1 MPQADPAC
9 LKPRISDI
17 ACVTKLARSPNGTD
31 VVSKF
36 LSSNPNAATL
46 LVSALLPEVPCLASH
61 PYGAGVV
68 SELFCH
74 CQDLKLGPSVIA
86 LSNCLKGSLLR
97 LTKDRFGCRVI
108 QAALREALPE
118 FQQAFISELKGQVL
132 SLCQHLHANF
142 VLQKCIEL
150 MEPRVGVFLIAELRD
165 HAVSVAVHV
174 YGCRVLQR
182 LIEHCSR
189 EPQLIEL
196 VDNML
201 TPENVEKL
209 LKDLFGSNVL
219 RALLVHGTVSHV
231 KAILDVLSTNVLKF
245 AKHKHASLVF
255 ERCLEVSSSCEE
267 LRSPRKQL
275 MAQLI
280 QSNLSGKAPLSQ
292 VLLDRF
298 GNYLAQRVIQC
309 CCGSEEEMIL
319 KLLASAWPKL
329 QRSPV
334 GRHIMVARFAVSGV
348 S

>member
-1 MPQADPAC
+1 MRLPSWFVDALVVDIAVAC
-9 LKPRISDI
+9 RLHVQLIE

-165 HAVSVAVHV
+165 HAVSR
-174 YGCRVLQR
+174 YP
-182 LIEHCSR
+182 SS
-189 EPQLIEL
+189 
-196 VDNML
+196 
-201 TPENVEKL
+201 TL
-209 LKDLFGSNVL
+209 LPFVFWGS
-219 RALLVHGTVSHV
+219 
-231 KAILDVLSTNVLKF
+231 
-245 AKHKHASLVF
+245 
-255 ERCLEVSSSCEE
+255 
-267 LRSPRKQL
+267 P
-275 MAQLI
+275 
-280 QSNLSGKAPLSQ
+280 
-292 VLLDRF
+292 
-298 GNYLAQRVIQC
+298 Y
-309 CCGSEEEMIL
+309 
-319 KLLASAWPKL
+319 
-329 QRSPV
+329 
-334 GRHIMVARFAVSGV
+334 
-348 S
+348 